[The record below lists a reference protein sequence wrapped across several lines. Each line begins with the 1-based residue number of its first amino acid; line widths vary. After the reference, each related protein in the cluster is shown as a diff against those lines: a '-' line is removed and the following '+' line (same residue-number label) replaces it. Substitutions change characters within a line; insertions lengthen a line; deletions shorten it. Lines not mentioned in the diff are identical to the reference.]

1 MIKTLFLSLCFLCID
16 LVGLVVIYRLL
27 PDTAALTHAKVITRQ
42 NFSQTNKPI
51 LIRRSEKTY
60 VPYKDIPETLKR
72 SVLYLEDGRFF
83 THRGFD
89 LFEIRMALSDTFLD
103 GRRLRGASTISQQLV
118 KNLYLSSDRTFAR
131 KALEALITLKLESSL
146 EKWKILEL
154 YLNSIDWGKNI
165 IGLKAAADYYFNKSA
180 QELSPRE
187 AAFLAAIIPNPA
199 VFGDSPDK
207 IFVRKKMLKALEHL
221 YRSGIISL
229 EDYRQ
234 AIFEQLAPEADIPD
248 LDEESTDEENFY
260 E

>member
-1 MIKTLFLSLCFLCID
+1 MIKTLFLSLCFLCLD
-16 LVGLVVIYRLL
+16 LVGLFVIYRLL
-27 PDTAALTHAKVITRQ
+27 PDTAALNHAQLITRQ

-51 LIRRSEKTY
+51 LIRRSDKTY
-60 VPYKDIPETLKR
+60 VPYNRIPETLKR
-72 SVLYLEDGRFF
+72 SVLCLEDGRFF

-118 KNLYLSSDRTFAR
+118 KNLYLSSDRTLAR
-131 KALEALITLKLESSL
+131 KTIEALITLKLESSL

-165 IGLKAAADYYFNKSA
+165 IGLKAAAEHYFRKNP
-180 QELSPRE
+180 QDLSPRE
-187 AAFLAAIIPNPA
+187 AVFLAAIIPNPA

-221 YRSGIISL
+221 YRSNLISL
-229 EDYRQ
+229 EEYRR
-234 AIFEQLAPEADIPD
+234 AIFEQLVPEANIPD
-248 LDEESTDEENFY
+248 LDEVHTDEENFY